1 MDTISHAW
9 TDACTCI
16 MFMWSHDSHHAGW
29 VPDIHPRTY
38 MNAKIKIFAC
48 KLMPA
53 VPSMHVG
60 HVALTSIGTSRSSDI
75 RVHMWSLH
83 VLIDLGT
90 CRSEVL
96 NPQFSFTFNLLNLKE
111 REIHDSSPYQKKRW
125 EISIVNFNQAD
136 SSICLLVC
144 VLVGVSKSD
153 ANPSNGIYLEDTY
166 RVSTQHGVRQV
177 LTFRHARVGQ
187 KTDTANIR
195 SSEIE
200 QKNMYWQ

>member
-1 MDTISHAW
+1 M
-9 TDACTCI
+9 
-16 MFMWSHDSHHAGW
+16 
-29 VPDIHPRTY
+29 
-38 MNAKIKIFAC
+38 
-48 KLMPA
+48 
-53 VPSMHVG
+53 
-60 HVALTSIGTSRSSDI
+60 
-75 RVHMWSLH
+75 
-83 VLIDLGT
+83 
-90 CRSEVL
+90 
-96 NPQFSFTFNLLNLKE
+96 
-111 REIHDSSPYQKKRW
+111 
-125 EISIVNFNQAD
+125 NFNQAD

-200 QKNMYWQ
+200 QKNMY